1 MIERT
6 HSKVYL
12 RIRRLRKMKGSEW
25 NKWDLHIHSPMTW
38 LNNNFGENCS
48 IPDFVT
54 KLGQAELS
62 LIGLTNYFFFAEN
75 EVEIIREEIARQHL
89 NITVLPNIELRV
101 AQANKKGEW
110 INIHLLFS
118 EKVSTQKIN
127 DALSSLFIT
136 STTAAGKKVFC
147 SEKSITEH
155 EKNIEV
161 ITVDYGDVLEH
172 MSAQFS
178 LFTEMI
184 VAVCPN
190 GYGGFRAGTEGR
202 SHEIATEFD
211 KDGHIVLDGSEMPG
225 ALSTRAYFLDNTRYA
240 GAIAMPVF
248 RCSDAHDLNK
258 IGTMFSWVKA
268 KPTFE
273 GLRQTFIEPE
283 SRLRLEQDWPQ
294 SRIKKVH
301 FSRIEMEGRIFEGQ
315 DIRFKNLSIPLSE
328 DMVAIVGGRGTGKS
342 LILDGMQSRFTPSR
356 PENVLAR
363 PVSPERLSVHLSKTD
378 GEFEEFD
385 GTNNAYSYLH
395 VSQGEIKE
403 LCQEPG
409 KISDEIK
416 KMLRLPPQSFP
427 ILLRKELESNLQ
439 DFRSLFEFLN
449 SKDYDGVYINR
460 PQFFISKIE
469 NAQKHIETL
478 TSEKNR
484 ELIRVFQENGK
495 SLSEVNAYILHLN
508 NFLDQLAESVSD
520 LNDQIDFINAKGNE
534 DNIVPHINVEPQ
546 RAVIDNKIQSAKSE
560 SERKVLVNHEIIAQ
574 FRQQGIEQDISGLL
588 DKVSDY
594 QQVINVAELE
604 LEESRHRQGLADKNR
619 DSRRDLANRFLSHM
633 LQEKQTVDAAFHSL
647 RGAKEHYT
655 AEQQSLVTEI
665 LQDINIFGEVTFD
678 RQAFYTGA
686 LKCMNGGRFRASKE
700 GESQLDKITALFN
713 VHSVEDYTRLVSN
726 EPILK
731 AYDDNQVLADISL
744 HDLVWKPEYFNSAGP
759 HELLSHLFN
768 PERIS
773 AYLNVKAQFTYKG
786 KTVEKLSA
794 GQRGT
799 FYVCLK
805 LATDP
810 FGSPFVFDQPE
821 DDLDNDFIMH
831 HLVPLFRKIKQYRQV
846 IIVTHNANLVVNC
859 DAEQVLVASNKDEVI
874 TYRCGALEDGDPAD
888 GKNMRQAIC
897 NVLEGGHLAFEQRER
912 KYGLNRT
919 AV

>member
-1 MIERT
+1 
-6 HSKVYL
+6 
-12 RIRRLRKMKGSEW
+12 MKGSEW